1 MGRKLAC
8 GLLACAGFVL
18 MVCAVAGTI
27 AWMGSL
33 RANQTE
39 GARLELQISETR
51 VRVGQ
56 TARVRLTLRNT
67 GSIGL
72 GLPQYRLQV
81 ADATDGAMLDPASPE
96 PIVHSLMVQPGGED
110 WAEFSLLA
118 MAPGEATVRGWVS
131 YEVHL
136 GYPGPAYWGSA
147 SSGQVQVRVVGE
159 Q

>member
-8 GLLACAGFVL
+8 GLLGCTGFAL
-18 MVCAVAGTI
+18 TVCAVAGTI
-27 AWMGSL
+27 VWTSS
-33 RANQTE
+33 RKANQTE
-39 GARLELQISETR
+39 GARLELHVSETR
-51 VRVGQ
+51 VSVGQ
-56 TARVRLTLRNT
+56 TVRVRLTLRNT

-81 ADATDGAMLDPASPE
+81 ADAADVGTLGPASPE
-96 PIVHSLMVQPGGED
+96 PIVHSLMVQTGGED
-110 WAEFSLLA
+110 SAEFTLSA

-147 SSGQVQVRVVGE
+147 SSGSVLVSALADD
-159 Q
+159 